1 MTTQSRPG
9 GATPPEQPRR
19 TRTVR
24 FREIRDAIMAQ
35 SGRMKPTRGCRPAGR
50 ELRCGLFL
58 ITFYPPGAWGP
69 GRGYNL
75 NIWPAGVI
83 DRGLLVL
90 GDKVVNVDWDQ
101 FDNVNILTFR
111 SGAWEGE
118 LLSLLRDEG
127 NVLPF
132 G

>member
-1 MTTQSRPG
+1 MTTQSHSG
-9 GATPPEQPRR
+9 GHTPPEQPRR
-19 TRTVR
+19 TQAVR

-35 SGRMKPTRGCRPAGR
+35 SNRMKPTRDCRPAGR
-50 ELRCGLFL
+50 ELRCGPFR

-75 NIWPAGVI
+75 NIW
-83 DRGLLVL
+83 RGAKVDGGHLVSSQ
-90 GDKVVNVDWDQ
+90 KVANVDWDQ
-101 FDNVNILTFR
+101 RDNVDILTFR
-111 SGAWEGE
+111 SGVWERE